1 MPNTANFEADPAYAR
16 SMDEQDPLR
25 DYRHEFHFPSN
36 DKGDPKIYF
45 CGNSLGLQP
54 KRTES
59 YLNDQLTKWREQA
72 VEGHFEGD
80 QPWFYF
86 HQQVTPALQ
95 ALTGAH
101 EHEVVAMNTLTVNL
115 HLMMV
120 SFYRPTPAR
129 YKILI
134 EDGAF
139 PSDQYV
145 VESQVRYHGFDP
157 EDALIPV
164 SPRDGEY
171 TLRNEDLLTI
181 IAEHRYDLALVMLP
195 GIQFYSG
202 QLLDMPVITQAA
214 HEIGAYAGFD
224 LAHAIGNVPL
234 RLHDWDVDFA
244 TWCSYKYLNSAPG
257 GIGGVFINERYAETD
272 LPRFAGWWGHKAEAR
287 FAMDP
292 KFRPEYG
299 AEGWMLSNSEVLP
312 LTAHNAAL
320 SIFQEAGLDQVFEKS
335 QLLTAYLEFLLN
347 QIPNGDEP
355 LFTIITP
362 QEPRQRGAQLS
373 ILVHQDPHQ
382 LFERLKANDIVVD
395 YRKPNVI
402 RVAPAPL
409 YNNYQEVYHFYK
421 VVAAHFQEKA
431 EASLSRT

>member
-1 MPNTANFEADPAYAR
+1 MNHQYQFTTDKAYAR
-16 SMDEQDPLR
+16 QLDSDDPLKDFR
-25 DYRHEFHFPSN
+25 DEFYFPRN
-36 DKGDPKIYF
+36 ERGEPKHYF

-54 KRTES
+54 KRTEH
-59 YLNDQLTKWREQA
+59 YLNAQLEKWRSQA
-72 VEGHFEGD
+72 VEGHFEGEY
-80 QPWFYF
+80 PWFYF

-95 ALTGAH
+95 ALTGSKW
-101 EHEVVAMNTLTVNL
+101 HEVVAMNTLTVNL

-120 SFYRPTPAR
+120 SFYQPSPAR

-157 EDALIPV
+157 DDALITV
-164 SPRDGEY
+164 SPRSGEY
-171 TLRNEDLLTI
+171 TLRNEDLMGLIT
-181 IAEHRYDLALVMLP
+181 EHRHDLALVMLP

-202 QLLDMPVITQAA
+202 QFLDLPVITQAA

-257 GIGGVFINERYAETD
+257 GIGGIFVNERYANAD

-287 FAMDP
+287 FAMEP
-292 KFRPEYG
+292 RFRPEYG

-312 LTAHNAAL
+312 LAAHHAAL
-320 SIFQEAGLDQVFEKS
+320 SLFEEAGTDQIFAKS
-335 QLLTAYLEFLLN
+335 RQLTAYLAFLLN
-347 QIPNGDEP
+347 QIPSGNNQF
-355 LFTIITP
+355 FTIITP
-362 QEPRQRGAQLS
+362 EDPHERGAQLS
-373 ILVHQDPHQ
+373 LLIHEDPHS
-382 LFERLKANDIVVD
+382 LFQALKEQNIVVD

-409 YNNYQEVYHFYK
+409 YNTYEEVYHFYQ
-421 VVAAHFQEKA
+421 VVAAHCQSIGA
-431 EASLSRT
+431 NSLSHS